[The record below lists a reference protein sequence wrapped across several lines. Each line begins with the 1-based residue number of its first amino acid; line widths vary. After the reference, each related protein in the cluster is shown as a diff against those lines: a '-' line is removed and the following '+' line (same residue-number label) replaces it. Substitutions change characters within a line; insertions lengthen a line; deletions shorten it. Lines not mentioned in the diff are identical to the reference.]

1 MKNIITLLVTCG
13 VATLPAAAQTGRD
26 AFDARFENKALRLD
40 FVHAGD
46 REGEE
51 IFFDE
56 AREEPHWGGP
66 VRDLVDTTF
75 CGNYYVHLR
84 DLRTGELLYSR
95 GFCTLFGEWRG
106 TDEARSLRRAA
117 PGTVRVPY
125 PRADALVEILARDAG
140 GEFREKF
147 RHVVRVNDPFIKRE
161 RVAAYPTRDIHVTGD
176 PTHRVDIVLLPDG
189 YAAGEMEK
197 FVTDCEAFTRG
208 LFAFAPYSDH
218 AGLFNVRAVLA
229 PSRESGADVPR
240 EGAWKNTLLNTSFYT
255 LGTERYLMTY
265 DHKAL
270 RDLAANV
277 PYDFIYV
284 IVNTGKYG
292 GGAIYNH
299 YGCGTSGNL
308 LAAKVHVHEFCHLFA
323 GLGDEYAEDGAYND
337 MYPPGVE
344 PWEANLTTLVHFE
357 KKWQDLLDAGTPV
370 PTPLDPARPTRTGVY
385 EGAGY
390 AFKGVYR
397 PRPDCL
403 MRTLRGDD
411 FCPACT
417 RAIVQQIHRYAE

>member
-1 MKNIITLLVTCG
+1 LLITCG
-13 VATLPAAAQTGRD
+13 AATLPAAAQAGRD

-46 REGEE
+46 HEGEE

-56 AREEPHWGGP
+56 ARVEPYWGGP
-66 VRDLVDTTF
+66 TRDLIDTTF
-75 CGNYYVHLR
+75 YGNYYVHLR
-84 DLRTGELLYSR
+84 DLLTGELLYSR
-95 GFCTLFGEWRG
+95 GFCTLFSEWRG
-106 TDEARSLRRAA
+106 TDEAKRLRRAA
-117 PGTVRVPY
+117 SGTARVPY

-140 GEFREKF
+140 GTFREKF
-147 RHVVRVNDPFIKRE
+147 RHVVRVNDPFIRRE
-161 RVAAYPTRDIHVTGD
+161 SGAVYPTREIHVTGD
-176 PTHRVDIVLLPDG
+176 PARRVDVVLLPDG

-197 FVTDCEAFTRG
+197 FVADCEAFTRG
-208 LFAFAPYSDH
+208 LFSFAPYRDH

-229 PSRESGADVPR
+229 PSRESGTDIPR
-240 EGAWKNTLLNTSFYT
+240 EGVWKNTLLNTSFYT
-255 LGTERYLMTY
+255 LDTDRYLMTY
-265 DHKAL
+265 DHKSL

-284 IVNTGKYG
+284 IVNTSKYG

-308 LAAKVHVHEFCHLFA
+308 FAAKVHVHEFCHLFL

-357 KKWQDLLDAGTPV
+357 RKWQDLLDEDTPV
-370 PTPLDPARPTRTGVY
+370 PTPLDPARPARLGVY

-403 MRTLRGDD
+403 MRTLQGDD
-411 FCPACT
+411 FCPVCA
-417 RAIVQQIHRYAE
+417 RAIIKQIHHYSE